1 MIVLRLLPIFFTLLF
16 ILSRKTNIRVTKSEE
31 LTVKIN
37 FNIFAIVLSEEK
49 IKKRGL
55 KKLPKLLKNAKG
67 ILKSLDYLVSK
78 SEVRII
84 KCKIPDSSDK
94 KFPVVRNAYFLA
106 SMQLLISYLERNC
119 KKILYIDQENY
130 YKILDNAAALDLSLH
145 FPFYYLI
152 ISALLFLYYIVKNNV
167 KRVLKSV

>member
-16 ILSRKTNIRVTKSEE
+16 ILSRRTNIRVTKSEE

-84 KCKIPDSSDK
+84 KCKIPDSADK
-94 KFPVVRNAYFLA
+94 KFHVIRNAYFLA
-106 SMQLLISYLERNC
+106 STQLLISYLERNC

-130 YKILDNAAALDLSLH
+130 YKILDNTAALDLSLH

-167 KRVLKSV
+167 KRVLNSV